1 MEFSGIKGFLL
12 AVCLLSG
19 IGVRGQ
25 EEESETSKAAENA
38 TNPLAFVTKLQFQ
51 PNYTFLDGGG
61 DQLSLISRISQ
72 PTKTVGLPFIKSADP
87 SKVYTIYRLE
97 VPVVSQTL
105 GAASPL
111 NATGLSDIALLDVV
125 AFKQPWGLLGAGG
138 GFIFPTATSEV
149 LGTGKLNAG
158 PVGVLLYT
166 KVPKLQV
173 GVLAQQYFSI
183 AGSSDRADQNFMLF
197 QPVFNKVFDKGY
209 FMQFSPIM
217 KFDWENNTYNIPI
230 SIAFGRAFAKNLS
243 MFIAPEYVVSGPGQ
257 GNFTLRLNINTM
269 FAAMP

>member
-1 MEFSGIKGFLL
+1 MLFGI
-12 AVCLLSG
+12 S
-19 IGVRGQ
+19 VRRQ
-25 EEESETSKAAENA
+25 EEENETARVAEYS
-38 TNPLAFVTKLQFQ
+38 TKSLA
-51 PNYTFLDGGG
+51 
-61 DQLSLISRISQ
+61 
-72 PTKTVGLPFIKSADP
+72 FIKSEDP
-87 SKVYTIYRLE
+87 LQTYIIYRLE

-105 GAASPL
+105 GAAPPL

-173 GVLAQQYFSI
+173 GVLAQQYFSV
-183 AGSSDRADQNFMLF
+183 AGSSGRADQNFMLF
-197 QPVFNKVFDKGY
+197 QPVLNKVFDKGY

-230 SIAFGRAFAKNLS
+230 SIAFGRAFARNLS

-269 FAAMP
+269 FAAMPLNAAP